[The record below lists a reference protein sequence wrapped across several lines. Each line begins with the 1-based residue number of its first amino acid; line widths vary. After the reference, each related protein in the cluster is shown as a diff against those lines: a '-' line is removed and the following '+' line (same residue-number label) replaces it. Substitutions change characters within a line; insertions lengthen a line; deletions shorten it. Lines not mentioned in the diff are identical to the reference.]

1 MNNIGFENIGS
12 EKVISSE
19 SKNAQYRAIPTTKQQ
34 IDKKKERNKNI
45 LINSLVKL
53 KNSLKNLTNIKY
65 YINPLGF
72 KFFRTRLGLKLFL
85 LYYRFILNFYEV
97 KERLKNDY

>member
-1 MNNIGFENIGS
+1 MRKLSLENIGYRNI
-12 EKVISSE
+12 V
-19 SKNAQYRAIPTTKQQ
+19 KNKDTKTQYRAITTTNQQ
-34 IDKKKERNKNI
+34 IDKKKERNRNI

-72 KFFRTRLGLKLFL
+72 KFFKSRIGFKLFL